1 MATLRRVRRP
11 TLRSA
16 ALLLMV
22 ASITSL
28 ACGTGDGD
36 LSPAESASDAS
47 STVRD
52 SAGVRIVEYE
62 DSPGSPAGRLELIA
76 TYGTLDGPG
85 AFGSVADVAVD
96 DSGEVYVLDR
106 QARRVTVWTAD
117 GTLVRTF
124 GGGGGGPG
132 ELTNPNH
139 VALRGDGTV
148 LVGELFPAE
157 LHWYDSEGAPLRDR
171 RLELPSQEEGVAA
184 VLSEWRSVDPDI
196 TRVRVARV
204 RTDSE
209 EAVHVVVEVDG
220 TGTPGDTLLRW
231 TQPGATPAPPPI
243 FAPSLSWDLLPDG
256 RFAVAPGGAY
266 EVRVHDSRGRLVGI
280 YRRSTSPVQVN
291 RELRERARTTF
302 REGMSET
309 GAPAAM
315 LDALAEEVEIAP
327 TLPAVQEIRVS
338 RPNGTLW
345 VAVPRPAVD
354 SEELVEVASYDRY
367 AADGSFLGR
376 VEAPPRFR
384 LLTVVDG
391 VAYGVWRDPND
402 VHFVRAYRYVPTT
415 AEDTSGED
423 APVAD
428 A

>member
-1 MATLRRVRRP
+1 MAMLRRVRRP
-11 TLRSA
+11 SLRA
-16 ALLLMV
+16 AAFLLMT
-22 ASITSL
+22 AAITSL
-28 ACGTGDGD
+28 SCSPGDGD
-36 LSPAESASDAS
+36 RQPPESAGANA
-47 STVRD
+47 TFRD
-52 SAGVRIVEYE
+52 SAGVRIVEYAA
-62 DSPGSPAGRLELIA
+62 SPASRAGRLELLT
-76 TYGTLDGPG
+76 TYGTLDGSG

-117 GTLVRTF
+117 GSLVRTF
-124 GGGGGGPG
+124 GGSGGGPG

-139 VALRGDGTV
+139 VDLRGDGTV

-157 LHWYDSEGAPLRDR
+157 LHWYDAEGAPVRDR
-171 RLELPSQEEGVAA
+171 RLELPSREEGVAA
-184 VLSEWRSVDPDI
+184 VLSEWRSVDPDV

-204 RTDSE
+204 RTDSD
-209 EAVHVVVEVDG
+209 EAVHVVVEVDDA
-220 TGTPGDTLLRW
+220 GTPGDTLLRW
-231 TQPGATPAPPPI
+231 TQPGATPSPPPI
-243 FAPSLSWDLLPDG
+243 FAPSLSWDLFPDG
-256 RFAVAPGGAY
+256 RLAVAPGAAY
-266 EVRVHDSRGRLVGI
+266 EVRIHDPRGRLDRI

-315 LDALAEEVEIAP
+315 LDALAEEVEIAS

-338 RPNGTLW
+338 RPEGTLW
-345 VAVPRPAVD
+345 VAIPRPGAD
-354 SEELVEVASYDRY
+354 TEELVEVASYDRY

-384 LLTVVDG
+384 LLTIVDG

-402 VHFVRAYRYVPTT
+402 VHFVRAYRYVSTVGGEVGEEGTPV
-415 AEDTSGED
+415 AED
-423 APVAD
+423 
-428 A
+428 